1 MDDLTV
7 AEFREKFPE
16 FSTTDNDT
24 VSQLITEAYVITD
37 VSRTATLY
45 CIAHLAALMAETTAK
60 LDGGSGVVKSETI
73 GPRKI
78 EYMTQAT
85 TEREAFFAIT
95 AYGRRVLR
103 IESRTPRAVM
113 SVVVA

>member
-7 AEFREKFPE
+7 AEFKEKFPE
-16 FSTTDNDT
+16 FGSTTDET
-24 VSQLITEAYVITD
+24 VSTLITEAYEITD
-37 VSRTATLY
+37 VARNATLY
-45 CIAHLAALMAETTAK
+45 CIAHLAALEAETTAK

-78 EYMTQAT
+78 EYMTQAEN
-85 TEREAFFAIT
+85 EREAFFAT
-95 AYGRRVLR
+95 SAYGRRVLR
-103 IESRTPRAVM
+103 IESRTPSAVM